1 MSSVQ
6 DRLKLK
12 RTPCETWTTREQ
24 LCLASSVL
32 KSGDQNWM
40 SVSRSLKPLIEKDPL
55 RPADWFSQKSC
66 AIQYAHLIEN
76 ADMPKRKKRESGETT
91 SESIVRKLTQERIS
105 ELSQTL
111 VSQREEYQRLK
122 AEINFLKSSIIS
134 DEKLEKMW
142 LDIQQEEREGE
153 QKARAH
159 MAWLVKRQQKQEMTS
174 STPITIANQAR
185 KFPEG
190 AVEVVQEPAAQLQE
204 SSTMENDEEKKNR
217 GGKSPLLTSLL
228 KSPSPTTQ
236 TAQTFPSTP
245 VQVSSPT
252 ITSLLG
258 SSPKVLN
265 AQLAQNVSPQLQQ
278 LVSTAIASANAAP
291 ERPSV
296 GAPTLS
302 MLLEMPA
309 SAQRGPLPNLQATT
323 TSATMVPHS
332 QKQVAAATSEVRNYQ
347 QAAQAQSAHQVTV
360 PNETATAAAATAIA
374 TMPTVTIP
382 VTTTATVTPALTT
395 IPAATSI
402 PVAENMVQIID
413 NIADVIR
420 KDIMADVMDKDEIND
435 IIGDIEELIKEEIT
449 GSPQNLDTSGSTATG
464 STATAAAAAAAAATT
479 VIDDLASVP
488 QQAGI
493 PVAPERLK
501 PRDVDE
507 AVSLS
512 DSPQS
517 EMAIEEIDS
526 STSNIAE
533 IIGTVAIEPQESKII
548 VAEVAETVSSTP
560 EGTKS
565 ETSACDEKMAEEF
578 VSESENNDAKNKKDT
593 VTEERQPDA
602 EMKSIDFISNVET
615 EESDSKLP
623 SETKETV
630 EEAMEEEEVEEVDEE
645 EEEEMG
651 VAVPDDKE
659 SPENV
664 KEQKK
669 ESPEDAEGKPNVEL
683 GQLEMHVMKITG
695 DQQDVP
701 SAEVVSVS
709 SEVTNDV
716 PSTEDTEKSQDISL
730 ILEGDESSQSSES
743 KKKAVAEEQI
753 IENTIESTES
763 LESFKE
769 ESVVLIKEKTI
780 VEVKEEPSVKSQEEE
795 AVEETLEIYTEEFKK
810 EEVKDSSEDTTSSI
824 LQDMEVKEEE
834 MSNEPVEAVDDTAPV
849 MTEEVQSVKSEPV
862 ETTDAEVSIKKTESV
877 EVKIEEAKANAEPE
891 TTEPFHA
898 KSPLQVPLKE
908 KKESVEMKEEKE
920 EKEDTKRNVESEQNI
935 KKELDSTVG
944 EEPGELD
951 EEETSLSKL
960 SGGRAMKTYSKKQNV
975 AVDSEPENE
984 STGEGADYRAWK
996 KAVMLLYNRL
1006 ATHKYASVF
1015 LRPITEDQAPGYHS
1029 VIFRPMDLSTIK
1041 KNIDNGTIRSTMHF
1055 QRDVMLMFQ
1064 NAIMYNKHDT
1074 FIYKMAV
1081 SMQEE
1086 CLQQMQI
1093 LVQVTGEGSFRRE
1106 TRTAAS
1112 SSSDT
1117 IESTLKRKRSHIT
1130 PSPHDTDSPRSKK
1143 RRKSEND

>member
-12 RTPCETWTTREQ
+12 RIPCDTWTTREQ

-40 SVSRSLKPLIEKDPL
+40 SVSRSLKPFVEKETL
-55 RPADWFSQKSC
+55 RPPDWFSQKSC

-91 SESIVRKLTQERIS
+91 SESIVRKLTQERMS

-111 VSQREEYQRLK
+111 ICQKEEYQRLK
-122 AEINFLKSSIIS
+122 AEINFLKSNIIS

-142 LDIQQEEREGE
+142 LDIQQEEREAE
-153 QKARAH
+153 QKTRAH
-159 MAWLVKRQQKQEMTS
+159 MAWLVKRQQQKQEIS
-174 STPITIANQAR
+174 SPAVPIVITNQIR
-185 KFPEG
+185 KLAEG
-190 AVEVVQEPAAQLQE
+190 TVEVQEPIAE
-204 SSTMENDEEKKNR
+204 TSMENDEEKKNR
-217 GGKSPLLTSLL
+217 GGRSPLLTSLL

-236 TAQTFPSTP
+236 TTQTAQTFSSTP

-258 SSPKVLN
+258 SSSKVLN
-265 AQLAQNVSPQLQQ
+265 TQLTQNVSPQLQQ
-278 LVSTAIASANAAP
+278 LVSTAIASANVTP
-291 ERPSV
+291 ERPSI

-309 SAQRGPLPNLQATT
+309 SAQRGPLPNLQTT
-323 TSATMVPHS
+323 TSTTMVS
-332 QKQVAAATSEVRNYQ
+332 RVQTAAVTTTVTSELHNYQ
-347 QAAQAQSAHQVTV
+347 QTVQPQSIHQVIS
-360 PNETATAAAATAIA
+360 NETISAATVTTIA
-374 TMPTVTIP
+374 TTPTVTIP
-382 VTTTATVTPALTT
+382 ITATSSMTSALTT
-395 IPAATSI
+395 IPTTTNIS
-402 PVAENMVQIID
+402 VSENIVQIID
-413 NIADVIR
+413 NIDDVIR
-420 KDIMADVMDKDEIND
+420 KDIMTDVIDKDEIND

-449 GSPQNLDTSGSTATG
+449 GSPQNLDTTG
-464 STATAAAAAAAAATT
+464 STTTSVATAAVETAAVATT
-479 VIDDLASVP
+479 VIDDLASIP
-488 QQAGI
+488 QQAEI

-533 IIGTVAIEPQESKII
+533 IIGTVAIEPQEPKII
-548 VAEVAETVSSTP
+548 VTEITETISNVP
-560 EGTKS
+560 EETKS
-565 ETSACDEKMAEEF
+565 ETSICDEKIALTEEL
-578 VSESENNDAKNKKDT
+578 VPELVENNDTENNKAAIM
-593 VTEERQPDA
+593 EEKQPDIEIKSVDMPNIEA
-602 EMKSIDFISNVET
+602 EKT
-615 EESDSKLP
+615 DSKLVN
-623 SETKETV
+623 ETKKTI
-630 EEAMEEEEVEEVDEE
+630 EEIVEEVEQLDEE
-645 EEEEMG
+645 EEEQSEM
-651 VAVPDDKE
+651 VNEPTDKE
-659 SPENV
+659 LSENI
-664 KEQKK
+664 KEEK
-669 ESPEDAEGKPNVEL
+669 ESSNDIGDKNNVGL
-683 GQLEMHVMKITG
+683 NQLEMHIVNIIG
-695 DQQDVP
+695 DQQDIP
-701 SAEVVSVS
+701 SAEVISVA
-709 SEVTNDV
+709 SENDI

-730 ILEGDESSQSSES
+730 ILEDDESNHSSEN
-743 KKKAVAEEQI
+743 KKKAIAIEEQM
-753 IENTIESTES
+753 IENTIESAES

-769 ESVVLIKEKTI
+769 ESVILIKEKTI
-780 VEVKEEPSVKSQEEE
+780 VEVKEESSVKSQEEE
-795 AVEETLEIYTEEFKK
+795 AIEETLEIYTEEFKK

-824 LQDMEVKEEE
+824 LQDIEMKEEE
-834 MSNEPVEAVDDTAPV
+834 ISNEPI
-849 MTEEVQSVKSEPV
+849 EEVEDTTQIVIEVASIKSEPV
-862 ETTDAEVSIKKTESV
+862 ETVNNTEVNLMKKSDTV
-877 EVKIEEAKANAEPE
+877 EIKIEESKIKAETEAIESFHEKSALHVSAKE
-891 TTEPFHA
+891 
-898 KSPLQVPLKE
+898 E
-908 KKESVEMKEEKE
+908 KKDNIETKEEKE
-920 EKEDTKRNVESEQNI
+920 EKDDIKKNVESEQSI
-935 KKELDSTVG
+935 KKEIDSTVG
-944 EEPGELD
+944 EEPAELD
-951 EEETSLSKL
+951 EEETSLNKL

-984 STGEGADYRAWK
+984 GTGEGADYRAWK
-996 KAVMLLYNRL
+996 KAVMLVYNRL
-1006 ATHKYASVF
+1006 ATHKYASIF

-1064 NAIMYNKHDT
+1064 NALIYNKHDT

-1086 CLQQMQI
+1086 CLQHMQI

-1112 SSSDT
+1112 SSSET
-1117 IESTLKRKRSHIT
+1117 IENSLKRKRSHIT